1 MRHWKRLF
9 YYLLI
14 NVLVSACTVLAVLS
28 IWERTHP
35 DFPAAV
41 LTPSGTAPA
50 TSFPNRPENPS
61 ASPDPGEIT
70 LPSTTPITPSEIQP
84 EEQTDDGVEYIVQPG
99 DTLMSIA
106 QRFDVTMDEIIEANN
121 LTDPDRLDV
130 GQVLII
136 PGQRNEPAASPTLP
150 PSEPTSTPNP
160 FPSSMPTPEGQA
172 RMEIIS
178 AFGVGDLD
186 SERIRLAL
194 TGNGE
199 LSLSGWQIEDEDG
212 NIFTFP
218 QLILFAGGSIDLYT
232 KAGQAAAREL
242 YWGLN
247 RAVWGPG
254 EWITLRDAQGQVHA
268 SYLIP

>member
-1 MRHWKRLF
+1 MRHWKRLL

-14 NVLVSACTVLAVLS
+14 NVFVSACTVLAVLS

-35 DFPAAV
+35 DFPAAL
-41 LTPSGTAPA
+41 LTPAGTESA
-50 TSFPNRPENPS
+50 TSVLDFPVTPS
-61 ASPDPGEIT
+61 VSPNPGEVT
-70 LPSTTPITPSEIQP
+70 TPSSTPITPSEIQP
-84 EEQTDDGVEYIVQPG
+84 GEPADGEVEYIVQPG

-136 PGQRNEPAASPTLP
+136 PGQRNESAASPTFP
-150 PSEPTSTPNP
+150 PAEPTSTPNP
-160 FPSSMPTPEGQA
+160 SPSPTPTPEGQA
-172 RMEIIS
+172 RVAIIS

-186 SERIRLAL
+186 SERIRLVL
-194 TGNGE
+194 TGSGE

-212 NIFTFP
+212 NVYLFP
-218 QLILFAGGSIDLYT
+218 QLTLFAGGSIDLYT

-242 YWGLN
+242 YWGQN
-247 RAVWGPG
+247 RAVWRPG
-254 EWITLRDAQGQVHA
+254 ERVTLRDAQGRVHTT
-268 SYLIP
+268 YLIP